1 MDLFMWEPTYEAKPA
16 AACQNVV
23 VLQKRKP
30 KYMHSRLFM
39 HG

>member
-1 MDLFMWEPTYEAKPA
+1 MDLFMWEPAYEAKPA
-16 AACQNVV
+16 AACQKAP
-23 VLQKRKP
+23 VLQRRKP